1 MNHTANIKHTDSAF
15 HFSDSQLLITKTIL
29 LSDGDPEKKRQEIR
43 NYFHKTF
50 TLYERLF
57 DCLVSDES
65 YYQRGTPLRHPL
77 IFYYGHTAVFYINKL
92 HVAKL
97 IPERLDATLESM
109 VAIGVDEMS
118 WDDLD
123 ENHYDWPTPQQVK
136 QYRNHVRSIVDEFIQ
151 TAPITL
157 PITWDDPLW
166 IVMMGIEHERIHL
179 ETSSVLIRQLP
190 IQYVQSSPLFLDHTT
205 TGAPAVNFL
214 LPVDGQ
220 TIHQNKTKDNPLYG
234 WDNEYGDLTTSVKD
248 FKASQ
253 YLVSNHEFLE
263 FIQDDGY
270 QDRSLW
276 NKEGWAW
283 VEFSHAEHPTFWIKK
298 GEQFHYRTMTQII
311 PMPWDWPVDVNYLEA
326 KAFCEWKKRQTGKK
340 IRLPTEAEWYCL
352 RNEIKTD
359 QPFWKLAPGN
369 INLEHGASA
378 CPIDTYKTEFEN
390 GSIFYDVIGNVWQ
403 WTETPIDG
411 LPGFD
416 IHPVYD
422 DFSTPTFDGKHNL
435 IKGGSYFS
443 TGNYAI
449 KDSRYAFRRHFFQH
463 AGFRYVES
471 DSDIDTTTNPYE
483 TDEQVSQYLE
493 FHYGKEYYDV
503 PNFAKA
509 CAQHCI
515 DYSKKHLNKDTQFN
529 RALDLGCAVGRSS
542 FELANLFSH
551 VDALDFSARFIS
563 AAAELQKNGLK
574 RYTTRDEGE
583 IFSFY
588 ETRLSDL
595 KLDKNAKRCHFLQGD
610 ACNLNE
616 KFKHYNLIFA
626 GNLIDRLYE
635 PEKFLAS
642 IHERLEDNGLLILTS
657 PYTWL
662 EEFTPKEKW
671 IGGYKRDGE
680 NYTTLDGLKDILGK
694 NFTLIDDSIDV
705 PFVIRETA
713 RKFQHTNSQMTVW
726 QKMS

>member
-1 MNHTANIKHTDSAF
+1 MNHSAKINTPNTIPN
-15 HFSDSQLLITKTIL
+15 FSDNELLVTKTIL
-29 LSDGDPEKKRQEIR
+29 LSGNDPEKKRQEIR
-43 NYFHKTF
+43 SYFHKTF
-50 TLYERLF
+50 SLYERLF
-57 DCLVSDES
+57 DCLNSEES

-123 ENHYDWPTPQQVK
+123 ENHYNWPTPFQVK
-136 QYRNHVRSIVDEFIQ
+136 AYRDHVRSIVDEFIQ

-190 IQYVQSSPLFLDHTT
+190 IEHVKQNSLFEDNKK
-205 TGAPAVNFL
+205 TGSPAVNSL

-220 TIHQNKTKDNPLYG
+220 TIRQHKTKENPLYG
-234 WDNEYGDLTTSVKD
+234 WDNEYGELTTTVKD

-253 YLVSNHEFLE
+253 YLVSNHEYLE
-263 FIQDDGY
+263 FVRDNGY
-270 QDRSLW
+270 QDQSLW
-276 NKEGWAW
+276 CEEGWSW
-283 VEFSHAEHPTFWIKK
+283 VEFSQATHPTFWIKK
-298 GEQFHYRTMTQII
+298 GEQFTYRTMTQII
-311 PMPWDWPVDVNYLEA
+311 SMPWDWPVDVNYLEA
-326 KAFCEWKKRQTGKK
+326 KAFCEWKKRKLGKR

-352 RNEIKTD
+352 RNEIETD
-359 QPFWKLAPGN
+359 QPLWESAPGN

-378 CPIDTYKTEFEN
+378 CPIDTFKTHFKN
-390 GSIFYDVIGNVWQ
+390 GSDFYDVVGNVWQ

-493 FHYGKEYYDV
+493 FHYGQEYYGV
-503 PNFAKA
+503 QNFAEA

-515 DYSKKHLNKDTQFN
+515 QYAKKHLDGSSQHN

-542 FELANLFSH
+542 FELANLFEH
-551 VDALDFSARFIS
+551 IDALDFSARFVS
-563 AAAELQKNGLK
+563 AAAELQENSFK
-574 RYTTRDEGE
+574 RYTTRDEGDL
-583 IFSFY
+583 FSFF
-588 ETRLSDL
+588 EARLSDL
-595 KLDKNAKRCHFLQGD
+595 ALDKNAHRCHFLQGD
-610 ACNLNE
+610 ACNLSD
-616 KFKHYNLIFA
+616 KFTNYDLIFA

-635 PEKFLAS
+635 PKKFLES
-642 IHERLEDNGLLILTS
+642 IHERINNNGLLILTS

-680 NYTTLDGLKDILGK
+680 NYTTLDGLKDILEE
-694 NFTLIDDSIDV
+694 NFDLIDSPKDV

-713 RKFQHTNSQMTVW
+713 RKFQHTNSQLTVW
-726 QKMS
+726 QKTT